1 MPKRVRKNVKQ
12 TLGKTALPCH
22 SAGMKKINIPSRSQF
37 PVLRQICN
45 LIPGHLV
52 PRLARETGVDKKA
65 RTFSP
70 WSHLVS
76 LIYAQLT
83 HAIGLN
89 DICDGLQLH
98 NGLLVTLRGATPP
111 SRNNLSH
118 ANRKRDASLA
128 ERVFWSVLGHLQTL
142 HPGFARGNRGKGV
155 ARRFRRVIHVVDST
169 TIQLVAS
176 CMDWAKHRRRKA
188 AAKCHLRLD
197 LHSFLPRFAIIDT
210 ARENDGKRSRE
221 LCAAIRAG
229 EIVVFDKAYL
239 DFGHLFDLLQRG
251 VFWVTRAKDNMAYQI
266 VATLPVP
273 GGNILRDELIA
284 LLTPGA
290 AKDYPDVLR
299 RITALVKV
307 DGREQEMV
315 FLTNNMEW
323 SPASVADLYR
333 CRWSI
338 EAFFKQIKQTLQLAD
353 FLGHSANAV
362 RWQIWTALL
371 VYVLLRFLA
380 FTHEWHHSFTRLF
393 TLMRSALW
401 RRWDLSSLLNC
412 YGTASGAFRFIATP
426 QQPCFQGF

>member
-1 MPKRVRKNVKQ
+1 MKNTTK
-12 TLGKTALPCH
+12 PR
-22 SAGMKKINIPSRSQF
+22 RSPF
-37 PVLRQICN
+37 SVVRQICQ
-45 LIPGHLV
+45 LIPPHLL
-52 PRLARETGVDKKA
+52 PKLARETGVDKKA

-89 DICDGLQLH
+89 DICDGLRLH
-98 NGLLVTLRGATPP
+98 SGQLVTLRGATPP

-118 ANRKRDASLA
+118 ANKGRDASMA
-128 ERVFWSVLGHLQTL
+128 EKLFWSVLDHLQTL
-142 HPGFARGNRGKGV
+142 QPGFARGSRGKGV
-155 ARRFRRVIHVVDST
+155 ARRFKRVIHVVDST

-210 ARENDGKRSRE
+210 ARDNDAKRSRE
-221 LCAAIRAG
+221 LCAGIRAG
-229 EIVVFDKAYL
+229 EIVVFDKAYV
-239 DFGHLFDLLQRG
+239 DFAHLFDLLQRG
-251 VFWVTRAKDNMAYQI
+251 VFWVTRAKENMAYR
-266 VATLPVP
+266 VLKALPVP
-273 GGNILRDELIA
+273 KGNILRDELIV
-284 LLTPGA
+284 LSNPDA
-290 AKDYPDVLR
+290 ARDYPDLMR
-299 RITALVKV
+299 RITALVEI
-307 DGREQEMV
+307 DGKEQEMV
-315 FLTNNMEW
+315 FLTNNLEW

-333 CRWSI
+333 SRWSI

-380 FTHEWHHSFTRLF
+380 FVHGWQHSLTRIF

-401 RRWDLSSLLNC
+401 RRWDLASLLRC

-426 QQPCFQGF
+426 QQPCFAGF

>member
-1 MPKRVRKNVKQ
+1 MRKIVKKKGLEKLVCPATRQ
-12 TLGKTALPCH
+12 GVKTKTNPL
-22 SAGMKKINIPSRSQF
+22 PSRSQYS
-37 PVLRQICN
+37 VLRQICN
-45 LIPGHLV
+45 LIPEYLV
-52 PRLARETGVDKKA
+52 PKLANETGVDKKA

-89 DICDGLQLH
+89 DICDALRLH

-118 ANRKRDASLA
+118 SNKERDASLA
-128 ERVFWSVLGHLQTL
+128 EKIFWSVLGHLQTL
-142 HPGFARGNRGKGV
+142 RPDFARGNRGKGV

-210 ARENDGKRSRE
+210 AKENDAKRSRE
-221 LCAAIRAG
+221 LCAGIRPG

-239 DFGHLFDLLQRG
+239 DFAHLFDLLKRG
-251 VFWVTRAKDNMAYQI
+251 VFWVTRAKDNMVYEVLHA
-266 VATLPVP
+266 LPVS
-273 GGNILRDELIA
+273 GRILRDEIIA
-284 LLTPGA
+284 LSNA
-290 AKDYPDVLR
+290 SVQADYPELMR
-299 RITALVKV
+299 RITALVEI
-307 DGREQEMV
+307 DGVEQEMV

-362 RWQIWTALL
+362 RWQTWTALL

-380 FTHEWHHSFTRLF
+380 FVNGWQHSFTRIF
-393 TLMRSALW
+393 TLLRSALW
-401 RRWDLSSLLNC
+401 RRWDLTSLLQS
-412 YGTASGAFRFIATP
+412 YGTASGSFHFIATP
-426 QQPCFQGF
+426 QQPCFNGF